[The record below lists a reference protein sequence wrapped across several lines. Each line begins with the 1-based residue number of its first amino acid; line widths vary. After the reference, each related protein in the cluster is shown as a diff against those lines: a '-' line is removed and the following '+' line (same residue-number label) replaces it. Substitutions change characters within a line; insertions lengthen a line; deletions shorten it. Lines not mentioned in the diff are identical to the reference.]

1 MGKDQDRPLF
11 SLAASCLQV
20 ADVPDKTLKALY
32 QSFPEVVCLVLK
44 GESGEE
50 RFHWASDLKLQ
61 EDSVAL
67 LKLPATKEGPFL
79 ERLPPLFLFSIFL
92 LASNILITFNLF
104 LYCVHYLL
112 FVSLHARIGSMRA
125 GIFTCFIHDG
135 N

>member
-79 ERLPPLFLFSIFL
+79 ERLPPLFLFSIFPAISWEWRMCRECVCTCL
-92 LASNILITFNLF
+92 PMLPAGPRLILF
-104 LYCVHYLL
+104 LW
-112 FVSLHARIGSMRA
+112 
-125 GIFTCFIHDG
+125 
-135 N
+135 